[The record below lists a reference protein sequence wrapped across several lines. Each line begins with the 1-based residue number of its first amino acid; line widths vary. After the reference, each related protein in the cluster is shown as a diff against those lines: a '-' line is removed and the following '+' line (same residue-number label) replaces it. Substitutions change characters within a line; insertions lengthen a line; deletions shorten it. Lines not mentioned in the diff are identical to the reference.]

1 MTRRCEYLI
10 VFSIYIFLMKVVE
23 WLECMGTIHVFIS
36 FISINSF
43 RPQSKPYDVNITM
56 ISHFMDEQTEA

>member
-1 MTRRCEYLI
+1 MRRYDYLI

-23 WLECMGTIHVFIS
+23 WLECMGTVQVFIS

-56 ISHFMDEQTEA
+56 ISHFINEQMEA